1 MLPRR
6 EHIFV
11 FIRGNIA
18 RDRITVNDAVSPVI
32 RFSTSKL
39 EQFNLVNFDL
49 FVVRI
54 DLTTWKYKGNV
65 ECIGNKSYENSISS
79 SWRFPV
85 SPLMLSQKLDGK
97 YAGSGRKKNIP
108 RYFSFYVTEIELLF
122 NLRICA
128 LVSFV
133 TSD

>member
-54 DLTTWKYKGNV
+54 DLTTWKYKETWNV
-65 ECIGNKSYENSISS
+65 LVTNHMKI
-79 SWRFPV
+79 RFPV
-85 SPLMLSQKLDGK
+85 LGGSQ
-97 YAGSGRKKNIP
+97 Y
-108 RYFSFYVTEIELLF
+108 
-122 NLRICA
+122 LR
-128 LVSFV
+128 
-133 TSD
+133 